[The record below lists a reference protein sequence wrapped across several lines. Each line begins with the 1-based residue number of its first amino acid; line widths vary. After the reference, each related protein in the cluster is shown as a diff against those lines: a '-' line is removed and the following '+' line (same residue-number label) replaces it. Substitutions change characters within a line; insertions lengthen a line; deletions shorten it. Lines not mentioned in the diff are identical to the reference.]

1 MTRGTTPTLE
11 FSIPYTASEIKNGY
25 ITFAQHHRPVFEIGM
40 DGMQIQDKKITVT
53 LSQQQTLLLCPDDT
67 MIQIRLLL
75 DGDQAVASQLMEL
88 HVQDVL
94 KDGVI

>member
-75 DGDQAVASQLMEL
+75 DGNQAVASQLMEL

>member
-11 FSIPYTASEIKNGY
+11 FSIPYAASDIKNGY

-40 DGMQIQDKKITVT
+40 EAMQLQDGKLTVT
-53 LSQQQTLLLCPDDT
+53 LTQQQTLLLCPDDV
-67 MIQIRLLL
+67 MVQIRLLL
-75 DGDQAVASQLMEL
+75 EGDQAVASQLMEL

>member
-11 FSIPYTASEIKNGY
+11 FSIPYAASDIKNGY
-25 ITFAQHHRPVFEIGM
+25 VTFAQHHRPVFEVGR
-40 DGMQIQDKKITVT
+40 DGMEIQDGKITVT
-53 LSQQQTLLLCPDDT
+53 LTQQQTLQLVPDDL
-67 MIQIRLLL
+67 MVQIRLLL
-75 DGDQAVASQLMEL
+75 EGDQAVASQLMEL